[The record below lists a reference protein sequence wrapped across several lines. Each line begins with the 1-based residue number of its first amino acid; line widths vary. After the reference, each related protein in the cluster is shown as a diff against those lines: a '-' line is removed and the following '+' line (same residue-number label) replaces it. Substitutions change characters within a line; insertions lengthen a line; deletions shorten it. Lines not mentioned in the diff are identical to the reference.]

1 MRAVA
6 EPRWLARFKL
16 GPGALLRQLARDT
29 RAVAMIE
36 FAYTLPI
43 FVGFGLVGIECT
55 NLVLAY
61 QKTERIAS
69 TLADQVAGNMIPP
82 NEAQIGDMFEAAN
95 QIAAPFEFSGEG
107 NAIITAVL
115 GAYDV
120 LDDEVQNKIAW
131 QRCSVKDSFKSLI
144 GGEWTGSQ
152 NIADG
157 PRVELPNDIELEQNE
172 MVIVTEVYLPYRPI
186 VSQALVDG
194 FVGEDSVIKEVSV
207 FRTRGDVL
215 FSVTPVLEVPTH
227 SC

>member
-1 MRAVA
+1 MRAVV
-6 EPRWLARFKL
+6 PPKWLSILKL
-16 GPGALLRQLARDT
+16 GPFAFLRQLARDT
-29 RAVAMIE
+29 GAIAMIE
-36 FAYTLPI
+36 FAYTLPV

-55 NLVLAY
+55 NLVLAH
-61 QKTERIAS
+61 QKAERIAS

-95 QIAAPFEFSGEG
+95 QIAAPFEFDGEG

-120 LDDEVQNKIAW
+120 AEDEVQNKIAW
-131 QRCSVKDSFKSLI
+131 QRCSAQGRITSGI
-144 GGEWTGSQ
+144 GREWAGSD
-152 NIADG
+152 NIAEG
-157 PRVELPNDIELEQNE
+157 PQVDLPNDIELDQNE
-172 MVIVTEVYLPYRPI
+172 MVIVTEVYFPYRPI

-194 FVGEDSVIKEVSV
+194 FVGEDSVLKEVSV